1 MLKIDQLSKHFQSK
15 KVLENI
21 SLHVRAGEIISILGR
36 SGSGKSTLL
45 NLIAGF
51 EHPDTGTIAV
61 AGVLQSGEGV
71 YVDPSE
77 RSIGFVFQNY
87 ALFPHLSVAENI
99 GFGITHLSKTQRRE
113 RVEKLLSLI
122 NLEGYGPKY
131 PDTLSGGEQ
140 QRVALARVLAME
152 PSVILFDEPFS
163 NVDTVLKMSIRN
175 ELIQIL
181 HASGVTAVFVTH
193 DPHEAMAIS
202 DRIAFIEGGKIVQY
216 DTPERLYHA
225 PINENVAAFFGPI
238 NRYEG
243 GFVRV
248 EQCRLEE
255 HEGRGCRVVSSI
267 FMGSYYVTSVDLSEG
282 EKPELFTVFTHRRY
296 PAETQTYLVIEKE
309 GELS

>member
-1 MLKIDQLSKHFQSK
+1 MLKIDQLSKYFKSK
-15 KVLENI
+15 KVLENV
-21 SLHVRAGEIISILGR
+21 SLQVRVGEIVSILGR

-51 EHPDTGTIAV
+51 EHPDAGTIV
-61 AGVLQSGEGV
+61 VSGELQSGNGV
-71 YVDPSE
+71 YIDPSE

-99 GFGITHLSKTQRRE
+99 GFGITRLSKTQRRE

-122 NLEGYGPKY
+122 NLEGYGDKY

-163 NVDTVLKMSIRN
+163 NVDTVLKTSIRN
-175 ELIQIL
+175 ELIHIL
-181 HASGVTAVFVTH
+181 RSSGVTAVFVTH

-202 DRIAFIEGGKIVQY
+202 DRIAFIDGGKIVQY

-238 NRYEG
+238 NRYNG

-248 EQCRLEE
+248 EQCSISEE
-255 HEGRGCRVVSSI
+255 GIEGETMGSV
-267 FMGSYYVTSVDLSEG
+267 FMGSCFETTVCFHQWGDEYRFLLHTLRRYERG
-282 EKPELFTVFTHRRY
+282 EK
-296 PAETQTYLVIEKE
+296 VIFRF
-309 GELS
+309 